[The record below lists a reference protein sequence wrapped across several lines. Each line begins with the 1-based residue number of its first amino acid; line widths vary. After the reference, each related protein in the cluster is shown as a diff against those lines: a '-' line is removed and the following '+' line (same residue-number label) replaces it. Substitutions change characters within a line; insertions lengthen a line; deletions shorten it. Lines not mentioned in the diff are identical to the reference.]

1 MIQHICVNAL
11 AIIGI
16 IFVAIMAA
24 ILIYGFWKIAR
35 EL

>member
-11 AIIGI
+11 AIIGV
-16 IFVAIMAA
+16 IFVAIMVA
-24 ILIYGFWKIAR
+24 IVIYGFWKITR